1 MKLETVRLQLIPLNE
16 AHLTDLKEILKDPEI
31 MYAYPHPLSDE
42 EVNEWYRRQQ
52 TRYRNDGLGLEAVIL
67 KETGEMIGQVGLT
80 MQIANGQSVLEV
92 GYLFKKQYWHQGYAT
107 EIAQAL
113 VQYAFHEL
121 KAKKVHAIINDN
133 NPASQRVAKRLG
145 MQRIQSFTFNDMPH
159 GLWQITRS
167 GK

>member
-1 MKLETVRLQLIPLNE
+1 
-16 AHLTDLKEILKDPEI
+16 
-31 MYAYPHPLSDE
+31 MYAYPHPLSNE

-67 KETGEMIGQVGLT
+67 KETGEMIGQAGLT

-92 GYLFKKQYWHQGYAT
+92 GYLFKKQYWHQG
-107 EIAQAL
+107 
-113 VQYAFHEL
+113 VCHRNSPRRWCNMPFMNL
-121 KAKKVHAIINDN
+121 KPKRSMQSSMTTTQPVSVL
-133 NPASQRVAKRLG
+133 PKRLG

-159 GLWQITRS
+159 GLWQITKS